1 MAHKKAA
8 GSSRN
13 GRESASKR
21 LGVKLFGGQIA
32 IPGNI
37 IIRQRGTKFHP
48 GENVGMGKDHTIF
61 SKVEGVV
68 SFTTKKGNRKYV
80 SVLPIEALE
89 EEKPLKVVATKAE
102 PKEVK
107 APKKAKAEK
116 KESSDDTKAMKAK
129 APAKAKVEKNEVK
142 AKAAE
147 SKKSTKKG
155 DDLKKINGIG
165 PAFEKRLNVMGIFT
179 YKDMSAMTEAKAEK
193 LEEKYN
199 DAMTS
204 PEEWMNWAKE
214 AKELM
219 K

>member
-61 SKVEGVV
+61 SKIEGVV
-68 SFTTKKGNRKYV
+68 TFTTKKANRKHV
-80 SVLPIEALE
+80 SVLPIEALT
-89 EEKPLKVVATKAE
+89 EEKPVKVIATKAE
-102 PKEVK
+102 PVEAV
-107 APKKAKAEK
+107 KAKA
-116 KESSDDTKAMKAK
+116 TKK
-129 APAKAKVEKNEVK
+129 APAKAK
-142 AKAAE
+142 A
-147 SKKSTKKG
+147 KKSDKKG

-165 PAFEKRLNVMGIFT
+165 PAFERRLNTMGIFT
-179 YKDMSAMTEAKAEK
+179 YADMSAITVDKAEK
-193 LEEKYN
+193 LETKHD

-204 PEEWMNWAKE
+204 PEEWMEWANQ

>member
-13 GRESASKR
+13 GRESASQR

-37 IIRQRGTKFHP
+37 LVRQRGTTFHP

-61 SKVEGVV
+61 SKIEGVV
-68 SFTTKKGNRKYV
+68 SFTTKRKNRKYI
-80 SVLPIEALE
+80 SVLPIEAMA
-89 EEKPLKVVATKAE
+89 EEKPVIVKATKAE
-102 PKEVK
+102 PKI
-107 APKKAKAEK
+107 AKAKAKVEK
-116 KESSDDTKAMKAK
+116 TEAKAKETK
-129 APAKAKVEKNEVK
+129 APAKAKK
-142 AKAAE
+142 APA
-147 SKKSTKKG
+147 KKSDKKG
-155 DDLKKINGIG
+155 DNLKVINGIG

-179 YKDMSAMTEAKAEK
+179 YADMAAMTEAKADA
-193 LEEKYN
+193 LETKFD

-204 PEEWMNWAKE
+204 PEEWMAWAKE
-214 AKELM
+214 AKSLM